1 MIHGFD
7 LNNPLICEGII
18 GDGCGGG
25 RLFMV
30 EDASLKAYDP
40 ITKKYFELLKD
51 IKNPI
56 GISKKACVITLV
68 CKDETITFDLSE
80 MKKIQNNV

>member
-7 LNNPLICEGII
+7 LTSPLVCEGIV

-30 EDASLKAYDP
+30 EDEILKAYDP
-40 ITKKYFELLKD
+40 VTKESFILLKN
-51 IKNPI
+51 IKDAI
-56 GISKKACVITLV
+56 KISKNTCLV
-68 CKDETITFDLSE
+68 KIKCKTEIVSYDLSLLQ
-80 MKKIQNNV
+80 KV

>member
-7 LNNPLICEGII
+7 LTSPLVCEGIV

-30 EDASLKAYDP
+30 EDEILKAYDP
-40 ITKKYFELLKD
+40 VTKESFILLQN
-51 IKNPI
+51 IYNALS
-56 GISKKACVITLV
+56 ISKSTCIITVV
-68 CKDETITFDLSE
+68 CQNEEIKFDLSAL
-80 MKKIQNNV
+80 KKV